1 MTSYVENLINQPVQ
15 VITNEGRVFI
25 GELMSFD
32 QSMNVMLKSC
42 IEKIYSEEKGVKFEK
57 MRLYLIIGDNVA
69 IINEIDDNVEKNLQ
83 YDKIKGKPLK
93 EFVSH

>member
-32 QSMNVMLKSC
+32 QSMNVMLKNC
-42 IEKIYSEEKGVKFEK
+42 IEKIYSKEKGVKFEK
-57 MRLYLIIGDNVA
+57 MGLYLIRGDNVA

-83 YDKIKGKPLK
+83 YDKIKGEPLK

>member
-42 IEKIYSEEKGVKFEK
+42 IEKIYSKVKGVKFEK
-57 MRLYLIIGDNVA
+57 MGLYLIRGDNVA

-83 YDKIKGKPLK
+83 YDKIKGEPLK

>member
-42 IEKIYSEEKGVKFEK
+42 IEKIYSEEKGVQFEK
-57 MRLYLIIGDNVA
+57 MGL
-69 IINEIDDNVEKNLQ
+69 
-83 YDKIKGKPLK
+83 
-93 EFVSH
+93 

>member
-42 IEKIYSEEKGVKFEK
+42 IEKIYSEEKGVKLEK
-57 MRLYLIIGDNVA
+57 MGLYLIRGDNVA

>member
-25 GELMSFD
+25 GELLSFD

-42 IEKIYSEEKGVKFEK
+42 IEKIYSEDKGVKFEK
-57 MRLYLIIGDNVA
+57 MGLLNAVITQNIDNLHQKA
-69 IINEIDDNVEKNLQ
+69 GSKNVIELHGTSMKNFCT
-83 YDKIKGKPLK
+83 K
-93 EFVSH
+93 